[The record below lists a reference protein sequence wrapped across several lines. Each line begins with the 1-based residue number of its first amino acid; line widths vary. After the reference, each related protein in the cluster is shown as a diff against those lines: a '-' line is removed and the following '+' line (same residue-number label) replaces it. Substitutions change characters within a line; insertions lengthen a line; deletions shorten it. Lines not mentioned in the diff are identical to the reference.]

1 MESFLR
7 MSSNSSRQHAQAEAH
22 GDSQD
27 SSIPRTSVTSIS
39 TSQDCNKSEFI
50 KWQVSTELGRDG
62 YRCHYLSF
70 LIGHEKLGF
79 IAVCK

>member
-7 MSSNSSRQHAQAEAH
+7 MSSNSSRQQAEAR

-27 SSIPRTSVTSIS
+27 SSIAS

-70 LIGHEKLGF
+70 F
-79 IAVCK
+79 TWT